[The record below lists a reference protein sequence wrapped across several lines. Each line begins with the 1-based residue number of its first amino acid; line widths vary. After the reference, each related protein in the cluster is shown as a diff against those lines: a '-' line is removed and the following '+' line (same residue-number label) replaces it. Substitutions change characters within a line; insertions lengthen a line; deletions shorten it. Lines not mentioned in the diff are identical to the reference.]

1 MWSLIWKWIGD
12 NYPAL
17 LIIAVIAWL
26 SWKARGIFHRFEKT
40 EAECKKIEDTVAPR
54 LTSIDKTLNSIDKS
68 FHALITFLATKH
80 TDFNVNLYKSNS
92 PMQLTDLGNEILN
105 AIGGKKYIDDNAAS
119 LIQKLSKETIKSALD
134 VENYAK
140 VILIQEYNSDAF
152 TAIKNYIYQNP
163 VYKKDA
169 LNVSL
174 DVATISNIMGLYLRD
189 KYFEIHPELINA
201 GS

>member
-1 MWSLIWKWIGD
+1 
-12 NYPAL
+12 
-17 LIIAVIAWL
+17 
-26 SWKARGIFHRFEKT
+26 
-40 EAECKKIEDTVAPR
+40 
-54 LTSIDKTLNSIDKS
+54 
-68 FHALITFLATKH
+68 
-80 TDFNVNLYKSNS
+80 
-92 PMQLTDLGNEILN
+92 MQLTDLGNEILN